1 MRMDIEFVTRDG
13 VRLRGWHYRP
23 TGGGPAPTVVMA
35 HGFAA
40 VKEMGLDDFA
50 ERFAARGLA
59 VVVFDHRG
67 FGASDGDPRQEI
79 DPWLQIRD
87 YSDAVT
93 FAETLAETDPQRIGL
108 WGTSFAG
115 GHVLVVAAQDHRV
128 RCVVSQVPLISGRE
142 SARRLVPAP
151 VLLQV
156 LDAHRADR
164 HARMAGDE
172 PAMLPVV
179 SADPT
184 APSALPT
191 PDSWAWFSARGEGTA
206 FRNEVTLRT
215 MEYAF
220 GYEPGLLIGRI
231 SPCPMLMIVAL
242 ADLVCPADLALE
254 AYARAHEPK
263 RLITIPGG
271 HFDPYS
277 GSGLEE
283 AATAAADWFLLQL

>member
-1 MRMDIEFVTRDG
+1 VTGSGPTSADRGGRPFRHERGRD
-13 VRLRGWHYRP
+13 W
-23 TGGGPAPTVVMA
+23 
-35 HGFAA
+35 
-40 VKEMGLDDFA
+40 
-50 ERFAARGLA
+50 
-59 VVVFDHRG
+59 
-67 FGASDGDPRQEI
+67 
-79 DPWLQIRD
+79 
-87 YSDAVT
+87 
-93 FAETLAETDPQRIGL
+93 AETDPQRIGL